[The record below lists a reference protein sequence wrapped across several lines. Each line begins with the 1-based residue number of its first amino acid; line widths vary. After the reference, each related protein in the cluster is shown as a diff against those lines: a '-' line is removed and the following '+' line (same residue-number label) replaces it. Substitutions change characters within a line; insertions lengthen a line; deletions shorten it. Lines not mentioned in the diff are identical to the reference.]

1 MTVIEVFADVSCP
14 FAHVGLRRL
23 VARRDALGADLVLR
37 VRAWPLELVNG
48 HPMDAAFIAEEVE
61 EIRAQVAPDLFA
73 GFVESA
79 FPRTSMP
86 AFALAAA
93 AYGAG
98 DHVGER
104 VSLALRDALFEHG
117 QDVSDPSVIEAIGH
131 AHRVVLHPAAFA
143 GAAVSR
149 AVQSDWH
156 EGQQRGVQGSP
167 HFFTPDG
174 AFFCPTLDI
183 RRVDGRLRI
192 TADNDAFDAFV
203 DQCLRTDR
211 ATPHE

>member
-23 VARRDALGADLVLR
+23 VARRDALSADLVLR

-73 GFVESA
+73 GFVESK
-79 FPRTSMP
+79 FPRTSIP
-86 AFALAAA
+86 AFELAAL

-98 DHVGER
+98 DQVGER
-104 VSLALRDALFEHG
+104 VSMALRDAMFEHG
-117 QDVSDPSVIEAIGH
+117 QDISDPSVIEAIGQ
-131 AHRVVLHPAAFA
+131 AHGVALDL
-143 GAAVSR
+143 GAASE
-149 AVQSDWH
+149 ASAKSVQSDWH

-183 RRVDGRLRI
+183 QRVDGRLRI
-192 TADNDAFDAFV
+192 TADNEAFNGFV
-203 DQCLRTDR
+203 DQCLRTNGG
-211 ATPHE
+211 TPDE